1 MQPLGLAFNARI
13 VRDDQTVRGD
23 AEFVVMSIAY
33 KWCLELRY
41 PRFFVETQWSELKP
55 GAKAE
60 YN

>member
-33 KWCLELRY
+33 K
-41 PRFFVETQWSELKP
+41 
-55 GAKAE
+55 
-60 YN
+60 